1 MARKNNNAEAAPVA
15 EIEAVGKPGMGID
28 EGIVLTTFFLL
39 GIAVWMVLMVNSQ
52 YAPAAG

>member
-1 MARKNNNAEAAPVA
+1 MARKNNNADAAPVA